1 MSKNIITVT
10 KTALNQLKRISNNKK
25 ILFSLDAGGCNGFKY
40 KIEPFIENKKK
51 KEKEKEKEK
60 EITMEK
66 CMIDGIEINVCN
78 KSLLYVI
85 GTEIDWKEDY
95 MGSRFEFNNP
105 LAKSKCGCNSSF
117 SFV

>member
-1 MSKNIITVT
+1 MNKNIITVT
-10 KTALNQLKRISNNKK
+10 KTALNQLKRISDNKK
-25 ILFSLDAGGCNGFKY
+25 ILFSLDAGGCNGFRY

-51 KEKEKEKEK
+51 KEKE
-60 EITMEK
+60 ITMEK
-66 CMIDGIEINVCN
+66 CIIDGIEINVCN

>member
-10 KTALNQLKRISNNKK
+10 KTALNQLKRISDNKK
-25 ILFSLDAGGCNGFKY
+25 ILFSLDAGGCNGFRY
-40 KIEPFIENKKK
+40 KIEPLIENKKK
-51 KEKEKEKEK
+51 KEKEIK
-60 EITMEK
+60 MEK
-66 CMIDGIEINVCN
+66 CIIDGIEINVCN